1 MKTYIS
7 SSKYYIVT
15 ALVVVISLTSCQK
28 EFGIKNNQSTDNTNL
43 TTTATSATIAVAAS
57 GSTSTSGGTISN
69 GSASDSI
76 YVMHT
81 CEKGLHRDSI
91 ALSALPATAQSYLTS
106 NYPGNTFIK
115 AFAVKDTTGTIKGYV
130 AIVRYNDKPVA
141 VQFAADGSFVKVLEQ
156 REKSD
161 LEGEGW
167 HNGGRFENRDG
178 KCKDTLPLND
188 LPASV
193 KSYMSTTYPGDTLVK
208 AFKTRE
214 GAFIVFS
221 KNNGA
226 FVSVFNANGGFEKRV
241 TLPAVE
247 CELENQALASLPSAI
262 QSYLTS
268 TYPNYV
274 FNKADKLTVNGI
286 VKGYLVV
293 INANNTRYAIAFDA
307 TGKFVA
313 VKVIF

>member
-1 MKTYIS
+1 MKTNIKSTVHYILS
-7 SSKYYIVT
+7 
-15 ALVVVISLTSCQK
+15 ALLLGASLTACQK
-28 EFGIKNNQSTDNTNL
+28 EFGIKNNPTPTNTNL
-43 TTTATSATIAVAAS
+43 TTTTTSATIAVAAT
-57 GSTSTSGGTISN
+57 GSTSTSGGAISN
-69 GSASDSI
+69 GSSSDSV

-81 CEKGLHRDSI
+81 CERGHRRDSI
-91 ALSALPATAQSYLTS
+91 ALSALPASVQAYLST

-130 AIVRYNDKPVA
+130 AIVRFNDKPVA
-141 VQFAADGSFVKVLEQ
+141 IQFAADGSFVKVLEQ
-156 REKSD
+156 REKND

-167 HNGGRFENRDG
+167 HNGGRFEDRDG
-178 KCKDTLPLND
+178 KCKDTLALYD

-214 GAFIVFS
+214 GAYIVFS

-226 FVSVFNANGGFEKRV
+226 FVSVFNPNGGFEKRV
-241 TLPAVE
+241 ALPAVE
-247 CELENQALASLPSAI
+247 CELENMPLAALPGAI
-262 QSYLTS
+262 QSYLTT

-274 FNKADKLTVNGI
+274 FNKADKLKVNGT

-307 TGKFVA
+307 GGNFVA